1 MEGGRI
7 MSGLYTPGKIR
18 TFTGKYVDPF
28 NLQPEDID
36 IMDIA
41 HALSNQCRFA
51 GHTKRFF
58 SVAQHCVQVTFNLER
73 ETKIYGLLHDASE
86 AYLIDLP
93 TPIKQRL
100 PEYQFAENR
109 AMNAVATAFG
119 LDALKFQHPD
129 VKMADRMALEAEW
142 DMVVNADRLNC
153 FAPELAKAKFL
164 EEYHRLNLK

>member
-1 MEGGRI
+1 

-51 GHTKRFF
+51 GHTKRFY
-58 SVAQHCVQVTFNLER
+58 SVAQHCVQVTWNLEP
-73 ETKIYGLLHDASE
+73 ELKIYGLLHDASE

-100 PEYQFAENR
+100 PEYDWAERR
-109 AMNAVATAFG
+109 AMLSVAKAFNIES
-119 LDALKFQHPD
+119 LLFNHSR
-129 VKMADRMALEAEW
+129 VKLADRMALEAEW

>member
-1 MEGGRI
+1 

-58 SVAQHCVQVTFNLER
+58 SVAQHCVGVTYNLDP

-109 AMNAVATAFG
+109 AMLAVATAFG

-142 DMVVNADRLNC
+142 DLVVNADRLPSWV
-153 FAPELAKAKFL
+153 PEYAKTEFL
-164 EEYHRLNLK
+164 NTFRQLWK